1 MNLQDYFYV
10 TFNIVK
16 GIPQISLKLKEEL
29 KITKEVP
36 IKAVRGNIKIPM
48 SGSQVEY
55 FIHYLGENLGPIVY
69 NQRKKLFPKTKLID
83 WYISNFDISNDNLNL
98 LIQYKQSISDKIK
111 KSLIEHYTSD
121 KGEATREKLRIRT
134 QKWKHIIGAQ
144 NSEKWKDKEYSKKRI
159 QQRHDSGAYKSATKK
174 NRQRMSDPVYK
185 EKFLKA
191 VRNPD
196 RIQKISK
203 ATKKMWKNA
212 KINDIE
218 KTKRMLYSGR
228 NKQYDFKGIKMNSIE
243 YLVAQVLD
251 DMNLKFEYETVV
263 TFGTS
268 TYVPDF
274 YLKEH
279 NTVIEVYGD
288 YWHANPEIFDST
300 KTVFRTPV
308 LEIWKRDK
316 RKQEIFLE
324 NGIQYI
330 ILWEDKINNNI
341 TEIKELLCKNIFT
354 KN

>member
-1 MNLQDYFYV
+1 MNLQDYFN
-10 TFNIVK
+10 TIFSIEK
-16 GIPQISLKLKEEL
+16 GIPRIRLKLKEEL

-36 IKAVRGNIKIPM
+36 IKAVRGNVKIPM
-48 SGSQVEY
+48 SGSQAEY
-55 FIHYLGENLGPIVY
+55 FIHYLGEVLGPIIY
-69 NQRKKLFPKTKLID
+69 NERKKLFPKTKLIE
-83 WYISNFDISNDNLNL
+83 WYISNFDISEDTLNL
-98 LIQYKQSISDKIK
+98 LIQYKQSIGDKIK
-111 KSLIEHYTSD
+111 KSLTEHYTSD
-121 KGEATREKLRIRT
+121 KAEATREKLRIRN
-134 QKWKHIIGAQ
+134 QKWKHIVAAK
-144 NSEKWKDKEYSKKRI
+144 NSAKWKDAEYSKKRI
-159 QQRHDSGAYKSATKK
+159 QQRHDSGVYKLVSEK
-174 NRQRMSDPVYK
+174 NRQRMNDPVFK
-185 EKFLKA
+185 EKFIKA
-191 VRNPD
+191 VNNPD
-196 RIQKISK
+196 RIQKISQAAK
-203 ATKKMWKNA
+203 RMWEIA

-218 KTKRMLYSGR
+218 KIKRMLYSGR

-243 YLVAQVLD
+243 YLVAQLLD
-251 DMNLKFEYETVV
+251 GMYLKFEYETQF

-268 TYVPDF
+268 TFIPDF
-274 YLKEH
+274 YLKEY
-279 NTVIEVYGD
+279 NIVIEVYGD

>member
-10 TFNIVK
+10 IFTIVK
-16 GIPQISLKLKEEL
+16 GIPKISLKLKEEL

-36 IKAVRGNIKIPM
+36 IKSICGNIKIPM

-69 NQRKKLFPKTKLID
+69 NERKKLFSKNKLID
-83 WYISNFDISNDNLNL
+83 WYVSNFDISKDTLNL
-98 LIQYKQSISDKIK
+98 LIQHKQSISDKIK
-111 KSLIEHYTSD
+111 KSISDHYASSN
-121 KGEATREKLRIRT
+121 GESTREKLRIRN
-134 QKWKHIIGAQ
+134 QRCKHIVAAK
-144 NSEKWKDKEYSKKRI
+144 NSAKWKDIEYSKKRI
-159 QQRHDSGAYKSATKK
+159 QQRHDSGAYIASAEK
-174 NRQRMSDPVYK
+174 NRQRMNNPVYK

-191 VRNPD
+191 ARNPD

-203 ATKKMWKNA
+203 AAKMMWQNA
-212 KINDIE
+212 KTNDVE
-218 KTKRMLYSGR
+218 KTRRMLYSSK
-228 NKQYDFKGIKMNSIE
+228 NKQYDFKGIQMNSVE
-243 YLVAQVLD
+243 YLVAKLLD
-251 DMNLKFEYETVV
+251 DMNLKFEYEKHF

-268 TYVPDF
+268 TFIPDF
-274 YLKEH
+274 YLNEY

-288 YWHANPEIFDST
+288 YWHANPEIFDSN

-324 NGIQYI
+324 NRIQYI

-341 TEIKELLCKNIFT
+341 KEIKELLCKNIFT